1 MLKYVGNG
9 SLADIPARDLT
20 DDEVKIYGGEEFLLS
35 TGLYAKVE
43 VIKQSKALHENK
55 NLQPESEDKG
65 CSGC

>member
-20 DDEVKIYGGEEFLLS
+20 DDEVKQFGESFLLS
-35 TGLYAKVE
+35 TGLYVKVE
-43 VIKQSKALHENK
+43 VKQSKTLHENK

>member
-1 MLKYVGNG
+1 MLKYIGNA

-20 DDEVKIYGGEEFLLS
+20 DDEVRQFGEAFLLS
-35 TGLYAKVE
+35 TGLYVKVE
-43 VIKQSKALHENK
+43 VKQSKALHENK

>member
-1 MLKYVGNG
+1 MLKYVGTG

-20 DDEVKIYGGEEFLLS
+20 DEEIELFGEEFLLS
-35 TGLYAKVE
+35 TGLYVKVE
-43 VIKQSKALHENK
+43 VKQSKALHENK

>member
-1 MLKYVGNG
+1 MLKYIGNA

-20 DDEVKIYGGEEFLLS
+20 DDEVKQFGEAFLLS
-35 TGLYAKVE
+35 TGLYVKVE
-43 VIKQSKALHENK
+43 VKQSKALHENK

>member
-43 VIKQSKALHENK
+43 VIKQSKTLHENK
-55 NLQPESEDKG
+55 LLQPESEDKG

>member
-20 DDEVKIYGGEEFLLS
+20 DDEVKQFGESFLLS
-35 TGLYAKVE
+35 TGLYVKVE
-43 VIKQSKALHENK
+43 VKQSKTLHEDK

>member
-20 DDEVKIYGGEEFLLS
+20 DDEVRQFGEAFLLS
-35 TGLYAKVE
+35 TGLYVKVE
-43 VIKQSKALHENK
+43 VKQSKALHENK

>member
-20 DDEVKIYGGEEFLLS
+20 DEEVEQFGEAFLLS
-35 TGLYAKVE
+35 TGLYVKVE
-43 VIKQSKALHENK
+43 VKQSKALHENK
-55 NLQPESEDKG
+55 NLQPENENKG

>member
-1 MLKYVGNG
+1 MLKYIGNA

-35 TGLYAKVE
+35 TGLYVKVE
-43 VIKQSKALHENK
+43 VKQSKALHENK

>member
-1 MLKYVGNG
+1 MLKYIGNA
-9 SLADIPARDLT
+9 SLADIPARGLT

-43 VIKQSKALHENK
+43 VIKQSKTLHENK
-55 NLQPESEDKG
+55 LLQPESEDKG

>member
-20 DDEVKIYGGEEFLLS
+20 DEEVEQFGEAFLLA
-35 TGLYAKVE
+35 TGLYVKVE
-43 VIKQSKALHENK
+43 VKQSKALHENK

>member
-20 DDEVKIYGGEEFLLS
+20 DDEVERFGEAFLLS
-35 TGLYAKVE
+35 TGLYVKVE
-43 VIKQSKALHENK
+43 VKQSKALHENK

>member
-20 DDEVKIYGGEEFLLS
+20 DDEVKQFGEAFLLS
-35 TGLYAKVE
+35 TGLYVKVE
-43 VIKQSKALHENK
+43 VKQSKALHENK

>member
-20 DDEVKIYGGEEFLLS
+20 DDEVRQFGEAFLLS
-35 TGLYAKVE
+35 TGLYVKVE
-43 VIKQSKALHENK
+43 VKQSKALHENK
-55 NLQPESEDKG
+55 NLQPENEDKG

>member
-1 MLKYVGNG
+1 MLKYVGTG

-20 DDEVKIYGGEEFLLS
+20 DEEIELFGEEFLLS
-35 TGLYAKVE
+35 TGLYVKVE
-43 VIKQSKALHENK
+43 AKQSKTLHENK

>member
-20 DDEVKIYGGEEFLLS
+20 DDEVEQFGEAFLLS
-35 TGLYAKVE
+35 TGLYVKVE
-43 VIKQSKALHENK
+43 VKQSKALHENK
-55 NLQPESEDKG
+55 NLQPENEDKG

>member
-20 DDEVKIYGGEEFLLS
+20 DDEVRQFGEAFLLL
-35 TGLYAKVE
+35 TGLYVKVE
-43 VIKQSKALHENK
+43 VKQSKALHENK

>member
-20 DDEVKIYGGEEFLLS
+20 DDEVSQFGEAFLLS
-35 TGLYAKVE
+35 TGLYVKIE
-43 VIKQSKALHENK
+43 VKQSKALHENK

>member
-20 DDEVKIYGGEEFLLS
+20 DDEVKQFGESFLLS
-35 TGLYAKVE
+35 TGLYVKVE
-43 VIKQSKALHENK
+43 VKQSKTLHENK
-55 NLQPESEDKG
+55 LLQPESEDKG